1 MRETAMLALRGK
13 PSPRASTSHLLS
25 QTMATPAGR
34 APAVAR
40 SFSSTPRPAMRMV
53 GVQPLLRTPLNSRA
67 LSLPPSVLRISGVSP
82 LVRSTQPSTA
92 RYASTSSSSS
102 SSSSSSEEDS
112 GPSGNPSF
120 RQRMRYL
127 WKRYGW
133 WAFGVYNLWSLA
145 DFSLA
150 WAVIHLFGA
159 DYIRDVETKVRE
171 AVGLKERDTAD
182 EELAV
187 WPLPGQTPAVVEGV
201 LGGPGAAKGG
211 NNEEAAKL
219 AADTLTKGSDEATA
233 AAGASASQ
241 KSKGGSSTLWTE
253 AVLAYTIHKTLLL
266 PFRVMGTG
274 ALTPSFVV
282 SMNAVTASMTSWP
295 TTSLTRILI
304 SPGPLLL
311 LLAETHG
318 STGMG

>member
-1 MRETAMLALRGK
+1 M
-13 PSPRASTSHLLS
+13 
-25 QTMATPAGR
+25 
-34 APAVAR
+34 
-40 SFSSTPRPAMRMV
+40 
-53 GVQPLLRTPLNSRA
+53 
-67 LSLPPSVLRISGVSP
+67 
-82 LVRSTQPSTA
+82 
-92 RYASTSSSSS
+92 
-102 SSSSSSEEDS
+102 
-112 GPSGNPSF
+112 
-120 RQRMRYL
+120 
-127 WKRYGW
+127 
-133 WAFGVYNLWSLA
+133 YNLWSLA

-211 NNEEAAKL
+211 NNEDAGKL

-233 AAGASASQ
+233 AAGATASQ

-274 ALTPSFVV
+274 ALTPSFVKLMVRLGWAKPLPPSGTVAVVAKV
-282 SMNAVTASMTSWP
+282 SSSAASLASSGAQRAAKGAAAAVKK
-295 TTSLTRILI
+295 
-304 SPGPLLL
+304 
-311 LLAETHG
+311 
-318 STGMG
+318 